1 MKTNQDYKNAALSVL
16 NGNWAPV
23 VVATIVMYI
32 VTFVIQLFT
41 SFICLLADPN
51 TQQQLSIVLYI
62 VTMVIPM
69 FVITPLSV
77 GYYNALNNLYLAGD
91 DKVTSNMF
99 KIGYSR
105 VLRYVGGMLLMGI
118 YIFLW
123 MLLLVVPGIIKAIAY
138 SLTPYILKDYPE
150 LSVNQA
156 INLSVKMMKGH
167 KMRYFLLTLSFIG
180 WGLLGILTLGIG
192 YIWLTPYMYTT
203 TAAFYQDVKNEYI
216 ANGDML

>member
-1 MKTNQDYKNAALSVL
+1 MKTNQEYKNAALSVL

-32 VTFVIQLFT
+32 VSFVVQLIT
-41 SFICLLADPN
+41 QPLTVSADPESF
-51 TQQQLSIVLYI
+51 QFFALLIGASIVS
-62 VTMVIPM
+62 M
-69 FVITPLSV
+69 FVTVPLSV
-77 GYYNALNNLYLAGD
+77 GYYNALNKLYVEVD
-91 DKVTSNMF
+91 NKVTSNMF
-99 KIGYSR
+99 TIGFGR

-118 YIFLW
+118 YVFFW
-123 MLLLVVPGIIKAIAY
+123 MLFLVIPGIIMAIAY
-138 SLTPYILKDYPE
+138 SLTPFILKDYPE
-150 LSVNQA
+150 LSVGQA
-156 INLSVKMMKGH
+156 IQMSEKMMRGH

-216 ANGDML
+216 ANGNML

>member
-1 MKTNQDYKNAALSVL
+1 MKTNQDYKNAALAAL

-32 VTFVIQLFT
+32 VSFVVQLIAQPLT
-41 SFICLLADPN
+41 ATADPESLK
-51 TQQQLSIVLYI
+51 TVALIVAN
-62 VTMVIPM
+62 MVVKMFATVPM
-69 FVITPLSV
+69 SV
-77 GYYNALNNLYLAGD
+77 GYYNALNQLYLDGD
-91 DKVTSNMF
+91 NKVTSNMF
-99 KIGYSR
+99 TIGFGR
-105 VLRYVGGMLLMGI
+105 VLRYVGGMFLMGI
-118 YIFLW
+118 YMFLW

-216 ANGDML
+216 ANGNM

>member
-32 VTFVIQLFT
+32 VSFVVQLIVQPLT
-41 SFICLLADPN
+41 ALADPESEVVMFLAIFVG
-51 TQQQLSIVLYI
+51 TMLVSAF
-62 VTMVIPM
+62 VTVPM
-69 FVITPLSV
+69 NV
-77 GYYNALNNLYLAGD
+77 GYYNALNKLYLDGD
-91 DKVTSNMF
+91 NKVTANMF
-99 KIGYSR
+99 KIGFER
-105 VLRYVGGMLLMGI
+105 VLRYAGGMILMTL
-118 YIFLW
+118 YVFLW
-123 MLLLVVPGIIKAIAY
+123 MLLLVVPGIIKALAY

-156 INLSVKMMKGH
+156 INLSIKMMKGH

-192 YIWLTPYMYTT
+192 YIWLIPYMYTT

-216 ANGDML
+216 ANGNM

>member
-1 MKTNQDYKNAALSVL
+1 MKTNQEYKNAALAAL

-23 VVATIVMYI
+23 VVATIVMW
-32 VTFVIQLFT
+32 VV
-41 SFICLLADPN
+41 SFILQLPTGFIDPTASTGAILAVFYGIMFLAMFITIP
-51 TQQQLSIVLYI
+51 
-62 VTMVIPM
+62 VT
-69 FVITPLSV
+69 V
-77 GYYNALNNLYLAGD
+77 GYYNALNKLYLDGD

-99 KIGYSR
+99 TMGFGR
-105 VLRYVGGMLLMGI
+105 FLRYVGGMLLMGV
-118 YIFLW
+118 YVVLW
-123 MLLLVVPGIIKAIAY
+123 TLLLIIPGIIKAIAY
-138 SLTPYILKDYPE
+138 SLVPYILKDYPE

-156 INLSVKMMKGH
+156 IKLSVKMMKGH

-216 ANGDML
+216 ANGNM

>member
-1 MKTNQDYKNAALSVL
+1 MKTNQEYKNAALAAL

-32 VTFVIQLFT
+32 VSFVVQLIVQPLT
-41 SFICLLADPN
+41 ALADPESEAVMFLAIFVG
-51 TQQQLSIVLYI
+51 TMLVSAF
-62 VTMVIPM
+62 VTVPM
-69 FVITPLSV
+69 NV
-77 GYYNALNNLYLAGD
+77 GYYNALNKLYLDGD

-99 KIGYSR
+99 KIGFER
-105 VLRYVGGMLLMGI
+105 VLRYAGGMILMTL
-118 YIFLW
+118 YVFLW

-156 INLSVKMMKGH
+156 INLSIKMMKGH

-192 YIWLTPYMYTT
+192 YIWLIPYMYTT

-216 ANGDML
+216 ANGNML

>member
-1 MKTNQDYKNAALSVL
+1 MKTNQEYKNAALAAL

-32 VTFVIQLFT
+32 VSFVVQLIT
-41 SFICLLADPN
+41 QPLTVSADPESF
-51 TQQQLSIVLYI
+51 QFFALLIGASIVS
-62 VTMVIPM
+62 M
-69 FVITPLSV
+69 FVTVPLSV
-77 GYYNALNNLYLAGD
+77 GYYNALNKLYVEVD
-91 DKVTSNMF
+91 NKVTSNMF
-99 KIGYSR
+99 TIGFGR

-118 YIFLW
+118 YVFFW
-123 MLLLVVPGIIKAIAY
+123 MLFLVIPGIIMAIAY
-138 SLTPYILKDYPE
+138 SLTPFILKDYPE
-150 LSVNQA
+150 LSVGQA
-156 INLSVKMMKGH
+156 IQMSEKMMRGH

-216 ANGDML
+216 ANGNM

>member
-1 MKTNQDYKNAALSVL
+1 MKTNQEYKNAALSVL

-32 VTFVIQLFT
+32 VSFVVQLIT
-41 SFICLLADPN
+41 QPLTVSADPESF
-51 TQQQLSIVLYI
+51 QFLALLIVASIVS
-62 VTMVIPM
+62 M
-69 FVITPLSV
+69 FVTVPLSV
-77 GYYNALNNLYLAGD
+77 GYYNALNKLYVEVD
-91 DKVTSNMF
+91 NKVTSNMF
-99 KIGYSR
+99 TIGFGR

-118 YIFLW
+118 YVFFW
-123 MLLLVVPGIIKAIAY
+123 MLFLVIPGIIMAIAY
-138 SLTPYILKDYPE
+138 SLTPFILKDYPE
-150 LSVNQA
+150 LSVGQA
-156 INLSVKMMKGH
+156 IQMSEKMMRGH

-216 ANGDML
+216 ANGNM

>member
-1 MKTNQDYKNAALSVL
+1 MKTNQEYKNAALAVL

-32 VTFVIQLFT
+32 VSFVVQLIT
-41 SFICLLADPN
+41 QPLTVSADPESF
-51 TQQQLSIVLYI
+51 QFFALLIGASIVS
-62 VTMVIPM
+62 M
-69 FVITPLSV
+69 FVTVPLSV
-77 GYYNALNNLYLAGD
+77 GYYNALNKLYVEVD
-91 DKVTSNMF
+91 NKVTSNMF
-99 KIGYSR
+99 TIGFGR

-118 YIFLW
+118 YVFFW
-123 MLLLVVPGIIKAIAY
+123 MLFLVIPGIIMAIAY
-138 SLTPYILKDYPE
+138 SLTPFILKDYPE
-150 LSVNQA
+150 LSVGQA
-156 INLSVKMMKGH
+156 IQMSEKMMRGH

-216 ANGDML
+216 ANGNM

>member
-1 MKTNQDYKNAALSVL
+1 MKTNQDYKNAALAAL

-23 VVATIVMYI
+23 VVATIVMW
-32 VTFVIQLFT
+32 VV
-41 SFICLLADPN
+41 SFILQLPTGFIDPTASTGAILAVFYGFMFLAMFI
-51 TQQQLSIVLYI
+51 T
-62 VTMVIPM
+62 IP
-69 FVITPLSV
+69 VAV
-77 GYYNALNNLYLAGD
+77 GYYNALNKLYLDGD

-99 KIGYSR
+99 TMGFGR
-105 VLRYVGGMLLMGI
+105 FLRYVGGMLLMGI

-123 MLLLVVPGIIKAIAY
+123 TLLLVVPGIIKAIAY
-138 SLTPYILKDYPE
+138 SLVPYILKDYPE

-216 ANGDML
+216 ANGNML

>member
-1 MKTNQDYKNAALSVL
+1 MKTNQDYKNAALAAL

-32 VTFVIQLFT
+32 VSFVVQLIAQPLT
-41 SFICLLADPN
+41 ATADPESLN
-51 TQQQLSIVLYI
+51 TVALIVATMV
-62 VTMVIPM
+62 VTMFATVPM
-69 FVITPLSV
+69 SV
-77 GYYNALNNLYLAGD
+77 GYYNALNKLYLDGD
-91 DKVTSNMF
+91 NKVTSNMF
-99 KIGYSR
+99 TIGFGR
-105 VLRYVGGMLLMGI
+105 VLRYVGGMFLMGI

-123 MLLLVVPGIIKAIAY
+123 MLLLVVPGIIKALAY

-216 ANGDML
+216 ANGNML

>member
-1 MKTNQDYKNAALSVL
+1 MKTNQDYKNAALAAL

-32 VTFVIQLFT
+32 VSFVVQLIAQPLT
-41 SFICLLADPN
+41 ATADPESLK
-51 TQQQLSIVLYI
+51 TVALIVATMV
-62 VTMVIPM
+62 VTMFATVPM
-69 FVITPLSV
+69 SV
-77 GYYNALNNLYLAGD
+77 GYYNALNKLYLDGD
-91 DKVTSNMF
+91 NKVTSNMF
-99 KIGYSR
+99 TIGFGR
-105 VLRYVGGMLLMGI
+105 VLRYVGGMFLMGI

-123 MLLLVVPGIIKAIAY
+123 MLLLVVPGIIKALAY

-216 ANGDML
+216 ANGNM

>member
-1 MKTNQDYKNAALSVL
+1 MKTNQEYKNAALSVL

-32 VTFVIQLFT
+32 ISFVVQLIT
-41 SFICLLADPN
+41 QPLTVSADPESF
-51 TQQQLSIVLYI
+51 QFFALLIVASIVS
-62 VTMVIPM
+62 M
-69 FVITPLSV
+69 FVTVPLSV
-77 GYYNALNNLYLAGD
+77 GYYNALNKLYVEVD
-91 DKVTSNMF
+91 NKVTSNMF
-99 KIGYSR
+99 TIGFGR

-118 YIFLW
+118 YVFFW
-123 MLLLVVPGIIKAIAY
+123 MLFLVIPGIIMAIAY
-138 SLTPYILKDYPE
+138 SLTPFILKDYPE
-150 LSVNQA
+150 LSVGQA
-156 INLSVKMMKGH
+156 IQMSEKMMRGH

-216 ANGDML
+216 ANGNM

>member
-1 MKTNQDYKNAALSVL
+1 MKTNQDYKNAALAAL

-32 VTFVIQLFT
+32 VSFVVQLSAQPLT
-41 SFICLLADPN
+41 ATADPESLK
-51 TQQQLSIVLYI
+51 TVALIVATMV
-62 VTMVIPM
+62 VTMFATVPM
-69 FVITPLSV
+69 SV
-77 GYYNALNNLYLAGD
+77 GYYNALNKLYLDGD
-91 DKVTSNMF
+91 NKVTSNMF
-99 KIGYSR
+99 TIGFGR
-105 VLRYVGGMLLMGI
+105 VLRYVGGMFLMGI

-123 MLLLVVPGIIKAIAY
+123 MLLLVVPGIIKALAY

-216 ANGDML
+216 ANGNM